1 MKRGDNPMPGPL
13 KSFLIITVISFFAF
27 SHFASAEQ
35 ANLAPLG
42 FTFGIS
48 EKDAKK
54 IIESRGKRIMNDD
67 VDSKKIRTIQMQ
79 GIITELPLDLDGK
92 DVSTGLEFYD
102 KKLLSS
108 ALILAAKDSL
118 EEREYQKM
126 LSNYLTET
134 YGNPASS
141 DSMLYFKTWTWHIPD
156 VRIVLHT
163 NTQDHTVK
171 MEYTYEPVNQAKRE
185 DELNK
190 LRGTEESDPASEM
203 FIDGDYSKPRGYRG
217 Y

>member
-1 MKRGDNPMPGPL
+1 MQGPL
-13 KSFLIITVISFFAF
+13 KSILIITVISFFAF
-27 SHFASAEQ
+27 SHFASADQ

-42 FTFGIS
+42 FSFGMS

-54 IIESRGKRIMNDD
+54 LIESRGKRIMNDE
-67 VDSKKIRTIQMQ
+67 VDSKEIRKIQMQ
-79 GIITELPLDLDGK
+79 GVITELPLALDGT

-102 KKLLSS
+102 KKLLST
-108 ALILAAKDSL
+108 ALIFSAADSS
-118 EEREYQKM
+118 EERGYQKM
-126 LSNYLTET
+126 LSQYLTET
-134 YGNPASS
+134 YGKPASS

-171 MEYTYEPVNQAKRE
+171 MVYTYEPVNQAKRE

-190 LRGTEESDPASEM
+190 LRGTGEDADPAREM
-203 FIDGDYSKPRGYRG
+203 FIDGDYSKPTGYRG